1 MKLDR
6 FDGDVE
12 DIGNLFVSLAAD
24 DQLQNLALTV
34 GQRLRLLIDLSST
47 TPEIGDDILPECGG
61 DVSLA
66 AQHGANGPLQFF
78 AGVGF
83 QHVPR
88 GTQLERVAKVGGIQ
102 VLAQE
107 DQLGRRTDLVDL
119 FGRFEPVQQRHADVE
134 DDQIRFQSFR
144 RLDQGPAIVG
154 LPDDLVFGAQSVAN
168 SAQYEGVVIA
178 QKNAY
183 FHLGSKVY
191 YAFTGLPIGLV
202 GKPSLGKKTAGRTP
216 RRADRKPRR
225 RSKQP
230 LLGPAALLASIVDSS
245 DDAVISKNL
254 DGIITSWNRGAEHIY
269 GYRAE
274 EVIGKNISI
283 LIPPDRAEELPRIM
297 GKIRR
302 GERVEHF
309 ESVRIAKDKRR
320 LSVSVTI
327 SPVRDAGGRT
337 VGASTIARDL
347 TAIERAR
354 QAAQESE
361 SRAHAFFQSSAQAIF
376 IVDSAGIIVMAN
388 PATEKVFG
396 YALGELIGKPVEVLV
411 PQQFRAGHSEHRDR
425 FFQNPQMRPMGLG
438 LDLQGRR
445 KDGKEFFVEI
455 SLSYID
461 SAQGT
466 FGVALVTDISKRR
479 ADEQA
484 IRQQG
489 EELRALAARMMNAQ
503 DDERRRI
510 ARDLHDDLSQTLAFL
525 AMDLGKL
532 ATKPAAQDLVAD
544 IRPLQLRAA
553 EAAES
558 VRRVSHQLHPS
569 VLDDIGLEAAL
580 EQYCDEFQQ
589 RSGIVT
595 KFISRNVPESLQR
608 EVASSIYHIAQEC
621 LRNVS
626 KHARTKTVSV
636 TVEFADNVLRLIIK
650 DRGIGLKTEQP
661 EPSGIG
667 IVAMRERAHLVN
679 GKLSI
684 QSTTGSGTEVSVE
697 VPVTA
702 SA

>member
-1 MKLDR
+1 
-6 FDGDVE
+6 
-12 DIGNLFVSLAAD
+12 
-24 DQLQNLALTV
+24 
-34 GQRLRLLIDLSST
+34 LR
-47 TPEIGDDILPECGG
+47 
-61 DVSLA
+61 
-66 AQHGANGPLQFF
+66 
-78 AGVGF
+78 
-83 QHVPR
+83 
-88 GTQLERVAKVGGIQ
+88 
-102 VLAQE
+102 
-107 DQLGRRTDLVDL
+107 
-119 FGRFEPVQQRHADVE
+119 
-134 DDQIRFQSFR
+134 
-144 RLDQGPAIVG
+144 
-154 LPDDLVFGAQSVAN
+154 
-168 SAQYEGVVIA
+168 
-178 QKNAY
+178 
-183 FHLGSKVY
+183 
-191 YAFTGLPIGLV
+191 
-202 GKPSLGKKTAGRTP
+202 KKTGGTTP
-216 RRADRKPRR
+216 RRADRKPKR
-225 RSKQP
+225 RSKPP
-230 LLGPAALLASIVDSS
+230 LPESTALLASIVDSS
-245 DDAVISKNL
+245 DDAIISKNL
-254 DGIITSWNRGAEHIY
+254 QGIITSWNRGAERIY

-274 EVIGKNISI
+274 EVVGKNISI
-283 LIPPDRAEELPRIM
+283 LIPPERAGEASEIL

-302 GERVEHF
+302 GERIEHS
-309 ESVRIAKDKRR
+309 ESIRIAKDKRR
-320 LSVSVTI
+320 LNVSVTI
-327 SPVRDAGGRT
+327 SPLRDAGGRI
-337 VGASTIARDL
+337 VGASAIARDL

-354 QAAQESE
+354 QAFQESE
-361 SRAHAFFQSSAQAIF
+361 SRAHAFFQSAAQAIF

-388 PATEKVFG
+388 PATEKMFG
-396 YALGELIGKPVEVLV
+396 YAVGELIGKPVEVLV
-411 PQQFRAGHSEHRDR
+411 PEQFRPGHHQHRDR

-438 LDLQGRR
+438 LDLQGRH
-445 KDGKEFFVEI
+445 KDGREFFVEI
-455 SLSYID
+455 SLSYIH

-489 EELRALAARMMNAQ
+489 EELRALAARMMTAQ

-580 EQYCDEFQQ
+580 EQYCEEFQQ
-589 RSGIVT
+589 RSGIAT
-595 KFISRNVPESLQR
+595 RFISRNVPESLQR

-650 DRGIGLKTEQP
+650 DQGIGLKTEQP

-679 GKLSI
+679 GRLSI
-684 QSTTGSGTEVSVE
+684 HSTTGSGTEVSVE
-697 VPVTA
+697 VPVTT